1 MTILSQQI
9 KDILND
15 EFNNINEKIKGT
27 AYLENFK
34 YKILDQITSKIDK
47 STLENYSESNS
58 EFEFE
63 NNNKKI
69 NIKILRFVSPKIN
82 LNNHLDKNLLLICLN
97 QNIKI
102 DLIDIITKKN
112 FNINL
117 IPYTGITLSAE
128 TKLSINYTKN
138 SLLLKITCDEKYNE
152 VEK

>member
-1 MTILSQQI
+1 MTTLSQQI

-27 AYLENFK
+27 AYLENLK